1 MSQGKLI
8 EIHFSETG
16 KISGANI
23 QTCKFTCTDYFPE
36 LSCSL
41 LICNYYFLKVQNWPW
56 FESVLLLLIVHSFT
70 WKGNSLSLW
79 SIVLAHLVFI
89 NSICFFFFFFFLGT
103 HFFILRCQQ
112 SRVVQCTEGERSY
125 HIFYQLCA
133 GVPTDLRG
141 NYCQLF
147 ISFWSLLFIHMKGN
161 G

>member
-89 NSICFFFFFFFLGT
+89 NSICFFSSFFWALTSSFYDVNSLEWSNAQREKG
-103 HFFILRCQQ
+103 
-112 SRVVQCTEGERSY
+112 
-125 HIFYQLCA
+125 HIIY
-133 GVPTDLRG
+133 
-141 NYCQLF
+141 F
-147 ISFWSLLFIHMKGN
+147 ISSVLGFLLI
-161 G
+161 